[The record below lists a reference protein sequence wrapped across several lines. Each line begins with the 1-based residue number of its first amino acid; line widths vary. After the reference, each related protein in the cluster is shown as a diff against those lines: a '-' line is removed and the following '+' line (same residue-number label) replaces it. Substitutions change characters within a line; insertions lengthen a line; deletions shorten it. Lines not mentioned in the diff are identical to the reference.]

1 MGKGNRSN
9 AYLWATLQPCFTS
22 LYIAFLLHHVT
33 STVGSNS
40 PFPYIPEDEIN
51 LDCGT
56 SGNSTALD
64 GRTWIGDENSI
75 FFPVEHL
82 QNNASLTASVVQ
94 QSSSATRVPYTTAR
108 LSLSPFSYIF
118 SSLTASQKFVRLY
131 FYPATYGTFDR
142 SKARFSVKAG
152 PFTLLRNFNAAL
164 MADPDYDSGH
174 DTIFR
179 EFCVNIEEG
188 QRLNITLTPSDSNS
202 FAFVNGIEILS
213 MPTYLYYTPSDDQGL
228 PFIGQEK
235 LYRVVNGTALMMLY
249 RINVG
254 GSFISPAGDTG
265 MFRSWNSD
273 YKYLTE
279 DLTSELPVNNTIEL
293 NFSQIHPY
301 TAPEEV
307 YRTARTMGINRS
319 SNKLYN
325 LTWQLPVDSQF
336 DYLVRLHFCEFQPE
350 FKAVGDR
357 RFLIF
362 NANQTAERAADVI
375 RWSGGSGVPVYR
387 DYAVSMFGLESQKRV
402 NLSIA
407 IAANPLDWE
416 TKYSDA
422 ILNGIEIFKV
432 NDTNGNLAGPNP
444 NTLPPT
450 LPTATKSNNNRIKI
464 TAIVGGGISG
474 IIVLLILGFLILRR
488 AKTSWRWRRP
498 LSFQTSKST
507 KTHGSSL
514 PYLCRNFSLAEI
526 KAATKNFDQ
535 NSIIGVGGFG
545 DVYKGYIHVDG
556 EATHVAIKRL
566 KPGSQQGVQEFRTEI
581 EILSQLRHHHLVS
594 LIGYCNDG
602 NEMILVYD
610 FMPGGTLC
618 SHLYDTDMSHK
629 TPLPWNQRLQICL
642 GAARALNYLHIGAK
656 HPIIHRDVK
665 SANILLDEKWTAKVS
680 DFGLSKFG
688 STSTSKAH
696 VSTAVK
702 GSFGYLDPEYYRR
715 RQLTEKSDVYS
726 FGVVLF
732 EVLCARPPIMQTVEH
747 EEMSLAEWAPKCY
760 RNGKLDQIVDPLL
773 KAEIEPE
780 CLKKFGE
787 IAVSCLHDNG
797 TERPSMNDVVWGLE
811 LALQLQGSA
820 EKAIFHGEQ
829 SFASKEYQDGLMSM
843 FSEIMN
849 PDGR

>member
-1 MGKGNRSN
+1 MGEGNRSN
-9 AYLWATLQPCFTS
+9 AYLWATLRPCFTP

-51 LDCGT
+51 LDCGF

-64 GRTWIGDENSI
+64 GRTWIGDENSM
-75 FFPVEHL
+75 FFPVVHH
-82 QNNASLTASVVQ
+82 QNASLTASVVQ
-94 QSSSATRVPYTTAR
+94 QSSAPQVPYTTAR
-108 LSLSPFSYIF
+108 LSLFPFSYIF
-118 SSLTASQKFVRLY
+118 SSVTAGQKFVRLY

-164 MADPDYDSGH
+164 MADPDYDSGR

-188 QRLNITLTPSDSNS
+188 
-202 FAFVNGIEILS
+202 
-213 MPTYLYYTPSDDQGL
+213 L

-235 LYRVVNGTALMMLY
+235 LYRVFNGTVLQMLY

-254 GSFISPAGDTG
+254 GNFISPAGDTG

-279 DLTSELPVNNTIEL
+279 DLSSEQPINNTIEL
-293 NFSQIHPY
+293 NFSQIPPY

-307 YRTARTMGINRS
+307 YRTARTMGINRPS
-319 SNKLYN
+319 K
-325 LTWQLPVDSQF
+325 
-336 DYLVRLHFCEFQPE
+336 
-350 FKAVGDR
+350 FKAAGDR
-357 RFLIF
+357 QFLIF
-362 NANQTAERAADVI
+362 IANQTAERAADVI
-375 RWSGGSGVPVYR
+375 RWSGGRGVPVYR
-387 DYAVSMFGLESQKRV
+387 DYAVSMFGIEGQKRV

-407 IAANPLDWE
+407 IAANPDDQE
-416 TKYSDA
+416 TKYRDA

-444 NTLPPT
+444 NTLPLT
-450 LPTATKSNNNRIKI
+450 LPTATKSNKNRIKI
-464 TAIVGGGISG
+464 MAIVGGGISG

-488 AKTSWRWRRP
+488 AKTSWSWRGP
-498 LSFQTSKST
+498 FSFHTSKST
-507 KTHGSSL
+507 KTHGTTL

-526 KAATKNFDQ
+526 KAATKNFDE

-545 DVYKGYIHVDG
+545 DVYEGYIHIDG

-566 KPGSQQGVQEFRTEI
+566 KPGSQQGVREFKTEI

-594 LIGYCNDG
+594 LIGYCNHG

-618 SHLYDTDMSHK
+618 SHLYDTDK
-629 TPLPWNQRLQICL
+629 TPLPWNQRLQICI

-656 HPIIHRDVK
+656 QPIIHRDVK
-665 SANILLDEKWTAKVS
+665 TTNILLDENWTAKVS

-688 STSTSKAH
+688 PTSTSKAH

-702 GSFGYLDPEYYRR
+702 GSFGYMDPEYYRR
-715 RQLTEKSDVYS
+715 QQLTEKSDVYS

-732 EVLCARPPIMQTVEH
+732 EVLCARPPIMHTVED
-747 EEMSLAEWAPKCY
+747 EEMSLVEWALKCY
-760 RNGKLDQIVDPLL
+760 CNGKLDQIVDPLL
-773 KAEIEPE
+773 KSEIEPR
-780 CLKKFGE
+780 CLKKFCE
-787 IAVSCLHDNG
+787 IAVNCLHSNG

-829 SFASKEYQDGLMSM
+829 SLASKEYQDGLMSM

-849 PDGR
+849 PKGR

>member
-9 AYLWATLQPCFTS
+9 AYLWATLRPCFTP

-40 PFPYIPEDEIN
+40 PSPYIPEDNIL
-51 LDCGT
+51 LDCG
-56 SGNSTALD
+56 SYGNSTALD
-64 GRTWIGDENSI
+64 GRPWIGDKNSI
-75 FFPVEHL
+75 FFPVEHP
-82 QNNASLTASVVQ
+82 QNNASLTISAVQ
-94 QSSSATRVPYTTAR
+94 QSSSATQLPYTTAR

-118 SSLTASQKFVRLY
+118 SSVTAGQKFVRLY

-152 PFTLLRNFNAAL
+152 PFTLLHNFNASL
-164 MADPDYDSGH
+164 TADADDDSG

-188 QRLNITLTPSDSNS
+188 QRLNLTLTPSDSNS

-213 MPTYLYYTPSDDQGL
+213 MPTNLYYTPSDDQGL
-228 PFIGQEK
+228 PFIGQEQW
-235 LYRVVNGTALMMLY
+235 YRVLNGTVLEMLY

-254 GSFISPAGDTG
+254 GRSISPTEDTG

-273 YKYLTE
+273 RKYFTE
-279 DLTSELPVNNTIEL
+279 DLSSVVPVNPSIEL
-293 NFSQIHPY
+293 NFSKIPPY
-301 TAPEEV
+301 TAPEGV
-307 YRTARTMGINRS
+307 YMVARTMGINQTL
-319 SNKLYN
+319 NKSYN

-336 DYLVRLHFCEFQPE
+336 DYLVRLHFCEFEPE
-350 FKAVGDR
+350 VKAQGDR
-357 RFLIF
+357 QFLIF
-362 NANQTAERAADVI
+362 IANQSAERAADVI
-375 RWSGGSGVPVYR
+375 KWSGGSGVPVYR
-387 DYAVSMFGLESQKRV
+387 DYVVSLFGIESQKRV
-402 NLSIA
+402 YLSIA
-407 IAANPLDWE
+407 IAADPLNWE
-416 TKYSDA
+416 TVYRDA
-422 ILNGIEIFKV
+422 ILNGIEIFKL

-444 NTLPPT
+444 NTLP
-450 LPTATKSNNNRIKI
+450 LPTKSNNNRIKI
-464 TAIVGGGISG
+464 MAIVGGGISG

-488 AKTSWRWRRP
+488 AKTTWRWRGP
-498 LSFQTSKST
+498 FSFHTSKST
-507 KTHGSSL
+507 KTRESTL
-514 PYLCRNFSLAEI
+514 PYLCRYFSLAEI

-545 DVYKGYIHVDG
+545 DVYKGSIHTDG
-556 EATHVAIKRL
+556 GATHVAIKRL
-566 KPGSQQGVQEFRTEI
+566 KPGSQQGVQEFKTEI

-618 SHLYDTDMSHK
+618 SHLYNTDK
-629 TPLPWNQRLQICL
+629 TPLTWDQRLQICI

-665 SANILLDEKWTAKVS
+665 STNILLDEKWTAKVS

-688 STSTSKAH
+688 PTSTSKAH
-696 VSTAVK
+696 VSTTVK

-715 RQLTEKSDVYS
+715 QQLTEKSDVYS

-732 EVLCARPPIMQTVEH
+732 EVLCARPPIMHTVEH

-787 IAVSCLHDNG
+787 IAVNCLHDNG

-811 LALQLQGSA
+811 LTLQLQGSV
-820 EKAIFHGEQ
+820 EKAILHGEQ
-829 SFASKEYQDGLMSM
+829 SFASKEYQDGLMSI
-843 FSEIMN
+843 FSEIIN

>member
-9 AYLWATLQPCFTS
+9 AYFWATLRPCFTP
-22 LYIAFLLHHVT
+22 LYIAFLLHRVT

-40 PFPYIPEDEIN
+40 PSPYIPEDNIN
-51 LDCGT
+51 LDCG
-56 SGNSTALD
+56 SFGHSTALD
-64 GRTWIGDENSI
+64 GRTWIGDGNSI
-75 FFPVEHL
+75 LFPVEHA
-82 QNNASLTASVVQ
+82 QNNASLTTSAVQ
-94 QSSSATRVPYTTAR
+94 LSSFATQIPYTTAR

-118 SSLTASQKFVRLY
+118 SSLTAGQKFVRLY

-152 PFTLLRNFNAAL
+152 PFTLLLNFNASL
-164 MADPDYDSGH
+164 TADADDDFG

-188 QRLNITLTPSDSNS
+188 QRLNLTLTPSDSNS

-213 MPTYLYYTPSDDQGL
+213 MPTNLYYTSSDDQGVPL
-228 PFIGQEK
+228 IGQEQ
-235 LYRVVNGTALMMLY
+235 LYFVNGIALEMLY

-254 GSFISPAGDTG
+254 GGFISPAEDTG

-279 DLTSELPVNNTIEL
+279 DLSSVLPVNTTIEL
-293 NFSQIHPY
+293 NFSRIPPY
-301 TAPEEV
+301 TAPEEI
-307 YRTARTMGINRS
+307 YRTARTLGTNRS
-319 SNKLYN
+319 YNKLFN
-325 LTWQLPVDSQF
+325 LTWQFPVDSQF

-350 FKAVGDR
+350 IKEAGDR
-357 RFLIF
+357 VFLIF
-362 NANQTAERAADVI
+362 IANQTAERAADVI
-375 RWSGGSGVPVYR
+375 RWSGESGVPVYR
-387 DYAVSMFGLESQKRV
+387 DYAVSMFGIESQKRV

-407 IAANPLDWE
+407 ITANPLDWK

-432 NDTNGNLAGPNP
+432 NDGNKNLGGPNP
-444 NTLPPT
+444 NTLTLT
-450 LPTATKSNNNRIKI
+450 LPKATKSNNNRIKI
-464 TAIVGGGISG
+464 MAIVGGGISG
-474 IIVLLILGFLILRR
+474 IIVLLILGFWILRQ
-488 AKTSWRWRRP
+488 AKISWRWRGP
-498 LSFQTSKST
+498 FSFHISKST
-507 KTHGSSL
+507 KTLGSAL
-514 PYLCRNFSLAEI
+514 PYLCRSFSLAEI

-535 NSIIGVGGFG
+535 NFIIGVGGFG
-545 DVYKGYIHVDG
+545 DVYKGYIHTDG
-556 EATHVAIKRL
+556 GAAHVAIKRL
-566 KPGSQQGVQEFRTEI
+566 KPGSQQGVQEFKTEI
-581 EILSQLRHHHLVS
+581 EILSQLRHQHLVS

-618 SHLYDTDMSHK
+618 SHLYNTDK
-629 TPLPWNQRLQICL
+629 TPLSWDQRLQICL
-642 GAARALNYLHIGAK
+642 GAARGLNYLHIGAK

-665 SANILLDEKWTAKVS
+665 TTNILLDEKWTAKVS

-688 STSTSKAH
+688 PTSTSKAH

-702 GSFGYLDPEYYRR
+702 
-715 RQLTEKSDVYS
+715 
-726 FGVVLF
+726 
-732 EVLCARPPIMQTVEH
+732 VLCARPPIMHTVEN
-747 EEMSLAEWAPKCY
+747 EEISLAEWASNCY
-760 RNGKLDQIVDPLL
+760 RDGKLDQIVDPLL

-787 IAVSCLHDNG
+787 IAVNCLHDNG

-820 EKAIFHGEQ
+820 EKAIFHGGQ

-849 PDGR
+849 PEGR

>member
-1 MGKGNRSN
+1 MGKGKRSN
-9 AYLWATLQPCFTS
+9 AYFWATLRPCFTP
-22 LYIAFLLHHVT
+22 LYIAFLLHRVT

-40 PFPYIPEDEIN
+40 PFPYIPEDIIN
-51 LDCGT
+51 LDCGS
-56 SGNSTALD
+56 SGNSTSLD
-64 GRTWIGDENSI
+64 GQTWIGDQNSI
-75 FFPVEHL
+75 FFPVEHA
-82 QNNASLTASVVQ
+82 QNNASLTASAVQ
-94 QSSSATRVPYTTAR
+94 QSSSASRLPYTTAR

-118 SSLTASQKFVRLY
+118 SSVTAGQKFVRLY

-152 PFTLLRNFNAAL
+152 PFTLLRNFNASL
-164 MADPDYDSGH
+164 TADADDFPGDN
-174 DTIFR
+174 IFR

-188 QRLNITLTPSDSNS
+188 QRLNLTLTPSDSNS

-213 MPTYLYYTPSDDQGL
+213 MPTNLYYTPSDDQGL
-228 PFIGQEK
+228 PFIGQEQ
-235 LYRVVNGTALMMLY
+235 LYRVFNGTALEMLY

-273 YKYLTE
+273 DKYLTE
-279 DLTSELPVNNTIEL
+279 DLSSSLPVNDTIEL
-293 NFSQIHPY
+293 NFSQIPPY

-319 SNKLYN
+319 LNKLYN
-325 LTWQLPVDSQF
+325 LTWQFPVDSQF

-350 FKAVGDR
+350 FKAAGDR
-357 RFLIF
+357 VFLVFI
-362 NANQTAERAADVI
+362 ANQTAERAADVI

-387 DYAVSMFGLESQKRV
+387 DYAVSMFPIESQKRV

-407 IAANPLDWE
+407 ITANPLDWE

-444 NTLPPT
+444 NTLTLT
-450 LPTATKSNNNRIKI
+450 LPKATKSNNNRTKI
-464 TAIVGGGISG
+464 MAIVGGGISG
-474 IIVLLILGFLILRR
+474 IIVLLILGFLILRH
-488 AKTSWRWRRP
+488 AKISWRWRGP
-498 LSFQTSKST
+498 SSFHISKST
-507 KTHGSSL
+507 TTHGSTL
-514 PYLCRNFSLAEI
+514 PYLCRSFSLAEI

-545 DVYKGYIHVDG
+545 DVYKGYIHTDG
-556 EATHVAIKRL
+556 GAAHVAIKRL
-566 KPGSQQGVQEFRTEI
+566 KPGSQQGVQEFKTEI

-594 LIGYCNDG
+594 LIGYCNDV

-618 SHLYDTDMSHK
+618 SHLYNTDK
-629 TPLPWNQRLQICL
+629 TSLSWDLRLQICL
-642 GAARALNYLHIGAK
+642 GAARALSYLHIGAK

-665 SANILLDEKWTAKVS
+665 STNILLDEKWTAKVS

-688 STSTSKAH
+688 PTSTSKAH

-715 RQLTEKSDVYS
+715 QKLTEKSDVYS

-732 EVLCARPPIMQTVEH
+732 EVLCARPPIMHT
-747 EEMSLAEWAPKCY
+747 EENEEISLAEWASNCY

-787 IAVSCLHDNG
+787 IAVNCLHDNG

-829 SFASKEYQDGLMSM
+829 SFATKEYQDGSMSM

-849 PDGR
+849 PKGR

>member
-665 SANILLDEKWTAKVS
+665 TTNILLDEKWTAKVS

>member
-9 AYLWATLQPCFTS
+9 AYFWATLRPCFTP
-22 LYIAFLLHHVT
+22 LYIAFLLHRVT

-40 PFPYIPEDEIN
+40 PSPYIPEDNIN
-51 LDCGT
+51 LDCG
-56 SGNSTALD
+56 SFGHSTALD
-64 GRTWIGDENSI
+64 GRTWIGDGNSI
-75 FFPVEHL
+75 LFPVEHA
-82 QNNASLTASVVQ
+82 QNNASLTTSAVQ
-94 QSSSATRVPYTTAR
+94 LSSFATQIPYTTAR

-118 SSLTASQKFVRLY
+118 SSLTAGQKFVRLY

-152 PFTLLRNFNAAL
+152 PFTLLLNFNASL
-164 MADPDYDSGH
+164 TADADDDFG

-188 QRLNITLTPSDSNS
+188 QRLNLTLTPSDSNS

-213 MPTYLYYTPSDDQGL
+213 MPTNLYYTSSDDQGVPL
-228 PFIGQEK
+228 IGQEQ
-235 LYRVVNGTALMMLY
+235 LYFVNGIALEMLY

-254 GSFISPAGDTG
+254 GGFISPAEDTG

-279 DLTSELPVNNTIEL
+279 DLSSVLPVNTTIEL
-293 NFSQIHPY
+293 NFSRIPPY
-301 TAPEEV
+301 TAPEEI
-307 YRTARTMGINRS
+307 YRTARTLGTNRS
-319 SNKLYN
+319 YNKLFN
-325 LTWQLPVDSQF
+325 LTWQFPVDSQF

-350 FKAVGDR
+350 IKEAGDR
-357 RFLIF
+357 VFLIF
-362 NANQTAERAADVI
+362 IANQTAERAADVI
-375 RWSGGSGVPVYR
+375 RWSGESGVPVYR
-387 DYAVSMFGLESQKRV
+387 DYAVSMFGIESQKRV

-407 IAANPLDWE
+407 ITANPLDWK

-432 NDTNGNLAGPNP
+432 NDGNKNLGGPNP
-444 NTLPPT
+444 NTLTLT
-450 LPTATKSNNNRIKI
+450 LPKATKSNNNRIKI
-464 TAIVGGGISG
+464 MAIVGGGISG
-474 IIVLLILGFLILRR
+474 IIVLLILGFWILRQ
-488 AKTSWRWRRP
+488 AKISWRWRGP
-498 LSFQTSKST
+498 FSFHISKST
-507 KTHGSSL
+507 KTLGSAL
-514 PYLCRNFSLAEI
+514 PYLCRSFSLAEI

-535 NSIIGVGGFG
+535 NFIIGVGGFG
-545 DVYKGYIHVDG
+545 DVYKGYIHTDG
-556 EATHVAIKRL
+556 GAAHVAIKRL
-566 KPGSQQGVQEFRTEI
+566 KPGSQQGVQEFKTEI
-581 EILSQLRHHHLVS
+581 EILSQLRHQHLVS

-618 SHLYDTDMSHK
+618 SHLYNTDK
-629 TPLPWNQRLQICL
+629 TPLSWDQRLQICL
-642 GAARALNYLHIGAK
+642 GAARGLNYLHIGAK

-665 SANILLDEKWTAKVS
+665 TTNILLDEKWTAKVS

-688 STSTSKAH
+688 PTSTSKAH

-715 RQLTEKSDVYS
+715 QKLTEKSDVYS

-732 EVLCARPPIMQTVEH
+732 EVLCARPPIMHTVEN
-747 EEMSLAEWAPKCY
+747 EEISLAEWASNCY
-760 RNGKLDQIVDPLL
+760 RDGKLDQIVDPLL

-787 IAVSCLHDNG
+787 IAVNCLHDNG

-820 EKAIFHGEQ
+820 EKAIFHGGQ

-849 PDGR
+849 PEGR

>member
-9 AYLWATLQPCFTS
+9 VYFWATLRPCFTP
-22 LYIAFLLHHVT
+22 LYIAFLLHRVT
-33 STVGSNS
+33 STVGNNS
-40 PFPYIPEDEIN
+40 PFPYIPEDNIN
-51 LDCGT
+51 LDCG
-56 SGNSTALD
+56 SFGHSTAVD

-75 FFPVEHL
+75 LFPVEHA
-82 QNNASLTASVVQ
+82 QNNASLTTSAVELY
-94 QSSSATRVPYTTAR
+94 SSATQIPYITAR

-118 SSLTASQKFVRLY
+118 SSLTAGQKFVRLY
-131 FYPATYGTFDR
+131 FYPAIYGTFDR

-152 PFTLLRNFNAAL
+152 PFTLLRNFNASL
-164 MADPDYDSGH
+164 TADADDFPGDN
-174 DTIFR
+174 IFR

-188 QRLNITLTPSDSNS
+188 QRLNLTLTPSDSNS
-202 FAFVNGIEILS
+202 IAFVNGIEILS
-213 MPTYLYYTPSDDQGL
+213 MHTNLYYTSSDDQGVPL
-228 PFIGQEK
+228 IGQEQ
-235 LYRVVNGTALMMLY
+235 LYFVNGIALEMLY

-254 GSFISPAGDTG
+254 GGFISPAEDTG

-273 YKYLTE
+273 NKYLTE
-279 DLTSELPVNNTIEL
+279 DLSSVLPVNTTIEL
-293 NFSQIHPY
+293 NFSRIPPY
-301 TAPEEV
+301 TAPEEI
-307 YRTARTMGINRS
+307 YRTARTLGTNRS
-319 SNKLYN
+319 YNKLFN
-325 LTWQLPVDSQF
+325 LTWQFPVDSQF

-350 FKAVGDR
+350 FKAAGDR
-357 RFLIF
+357 VFLVFI
-362 NANQTAERAADVI
+362 ANQTAERAADVI
-375 RWSGGSGVPVYR
+375 RWSGESGVPVYR
-387 DYAVSMFGLESQKRV
+387 DYAVSMFGIESQKRV

-407 IAANPLDWE
+407 ITANPLDSE

-432 NDTNGNLAGPNP
+432 NDGNKNLGGPNP
-444 NTLPPT
+444 NTLTLT
-450 LPTATKSNNNRIKI
+450 LPKATKSNNNRIKI
-464 TAIVGGGISG
+464 MAIVGGGISG

-488 AKTSWRWRRP
+488 AKISWRWRGP
-498 LSFQTSKST
+498 FSFHISKST
-507 KTHGSSL
+507 TTHGSTL
-514 PYLCRNFSLAEI
+514 PYLCRSFSLAEI
-526 KAATKNFDQ
+526 KVATKNFDQ

-545 DVYKGYIHVDG
+545 DVYKGYIHTDG
-556 EATHVAIKRL
+556 GAAHVAIKRL
-566 KPGSQQGVQEFRTEI
+566 KSGSQQGVQEFKTEI
-581 EILSQLRHHHLVS
+581 EILSQLRHQHLVS

-618 SHLYDTDMSHK
+618 SHLYNTDK
-629 TPLPWNQRLQICL
+629 TPLSWDQRLQICL

-656 HPIIHRDVK
+656 HPIIHREVY
-665 SANILLDEKWTAKVS
+665 L
-680 DFGLSKFG
+680 
-688 STSTSKAH
+688 
-696 VSTAVK
+696 VK
-702 GSFGYLDPEYYRR
+702 GIFGYLDPEYYRR
-715 RQLTEKSDVYS
+715 RQLTQKSDVYS

-732 EVLCARPPIMQTVEH
+732 EVLCARPPIMHTVEH

-760 RNGKLDQIVDPLL
+760 RNGTLDQIVDPLL

-787 IAVSCLHDNG
+787 IAVNCLHDNG

-829 SFASKEYQDGLMSM
+829 SYAVSM

>member
-9 AYLWATLQPCFTS
+9 AYYWATLRPCFTP
-22 LYIAFLLHHVT
+22 LYIAFLLHRVT

-40 PFPYIPEDEIN
+40 PFPYIPEDIIN
-51 LDCGT
+51 LDCGS
-56 SGNSTALD
+56 SGNSTSLD

-75 FFPVEHL
+75 YFPVEHA
-82 QNNASLTASVVQ
+82 QNNASLIASAVQ
-94 QSSSATRVPYTTAR
+94 QSSSASRLPYTTAR
-108 LSLSPFSYIF
+108 LSLSPFNYIF
-118 SSLTASQKFVRLY
+118 SSVTAGQKIVRLY

-152 PFTLLRNFNAAL
+152 PFTLLRNFNASL
-164 MADPDYDSGH
+164 TADADDFPGDN
-174 DTIFR
+174 IFR

-188 QRLNITLTPSDSNS
+188 
-202 FAFVNGIEILS
+202 
-213 MPTYLYYTPSDDQGL
+213 L
-228 PFIGQEK
+228 PFIGHEQ
-235 LYRVVNGTALMMLY
+235 LYRVFNGTALEMLY

-254 GSFISPAGDTG
+254 GSFISPGGDTG

-273 YKYLTE
+273 DKYLTE
-279 DLTSELPVNNTIEL
+279 DLSSSLPVNNTIEL
-293 NFSQIHPY
+293 NFSQIPSY

-319 SNKLYN
+319 LNKLYN
-325 LTWQLPVDSQF
+325 LTWQFPVDSQF
-336 DYLVRLHFCEFQPE
+336 DYLVRLHFCEFQLE
-350 FKAVGDR
+350 FKAAGDR
-357 RFLIF
+357 VFLVFI
-362 NANQTAERAADVI
+362 ANQTAERAADVI

-387 DYAVSMFGLESQKRV
+387 DYAVSMFGIESQKRV

-407 IAANPLDWE
+407 ISANPLDSE

-444 NTLPPT
+444 NTLT
-450 LPTATKSNNNRIKI
+450 LNLPKATKSNYNRIKI
-464 TAIVGGGISG
+464 MAIVVGGISG

-488 AKTSWRWRRP
+488 AKISWRWRGP
-498 LSFQTSKST
+498 FSFHISKST
-507 KTHGSSL
+507 TTHGSTL
-514 PYLCRNFSLAEI
+514 PYLCRSFSFAEI

-545 DVYKGYIHVDG
+545 DVFKGYIHTDG
-556 EATHVAIKRL
+556 GAAHVAIKRL
-566 KPGSQQGVQEFRTEI
+566 KPGSQQGVQEFKTEI

-602 NEMILVYD
+602 NEMIIVYD

-618 SHLYDTDMSHK
+618 SHLYNTDK
-629 TPLPWNQRLQICL
+629 TSLPWDLRLQICL

-665 SANILLDEKWTAKVS
+665 SNNILLDEKWTAKVS

-688 STSTSKAH
+688 PTSTSKAH

-702 GSFGYLDPEYYRR
+702 
-715 RQLTEKSDVYS
+715 
-726 FGVVLF
+726 
-732 EVLCARPPIMQTVEH
+732 VLCARPPIMHT
-747 EEMSLAEWAPKCY
+747 EENEEISLAEWASNCY

-787 IAVSCLHDNG
+787 IAVNCLHDNG

-849 PDGR
+849 PEGR

>member
-9 AYLWATLQPCFTS
+9 AYYWATLRPCFTP
-22 LYIAFLLHHVT
+22 LYIAFLLHRVT

-40 PFPYIPEDEIN
+40 PFPYIPEDIIN
-51 LDCGT
+51 LDCGS
-56 SGNSTALD
+56 SGNSTSLD

-75 FFPVEHL
+75 FFPVEHA
-82 QNNASLTASVVQ
+82 QNNASLIASAVQ
-94 QSSSATRVPYTTAR
+94 QSSSASRLPYTTAR

-118 SSLTASQKFVRLY
+118 SSVTAGQKFVRLY

-152 PFTLLRNFNAAL
+152 PFTLLRNFNASL
-164 MADPDYDSGH
+164 TADADDFPGDN
-174 DTIFR
+174 IFR

-188 QRLNITLTPSDSNS
+188 QRLNLTLTPSDSNS

-213 MPTYLYYTPSDDQGL
+213 MPTNLYYTPSDDQGL
-228 PFIGQEK
+228 PFIGQEQ
-235 LYRVVNGTALMMLY
+235 LYRVFNRVFNGTALEMLY

-254 GSFISPAGDTG
+254 GSFISPGGDTG

-273 YKYLTE
+273 DKYLTE
-279 DLTSELPVNNTIEL
+279 DLSSSLPVNNTIEL
-293 NFSQIHPY
+293 NFSQIPPY

-319 SNKLYN
+319 LNKLYN
-325 LTWQLPVDSQF
+325 LTWQFPVDSQF
-336 DYLVRLHFCEFQPE
+336 DYLVRLHFCEFQLE
-350 FKAVGDR
+350 FKAAGDR
-357 RFLIF
+357 VFLVFI
-362 NANQTAERAADVI
+362 ANQTAERAADVI

-387 DYAVSMFGLESQKRV
+387 DYAVSMFPIESQKRV

-407 IAANPLDWE
+407 ITANPLDWE

-444 NTLPPT
+444 NTLTLT
-450 LPTATKSNNNRIKI
+450 LPKATKSNNNRIEI
-464 TAIVGGGISG
+464 MAIVGGGISG

-488 AKTSWRWRRP
+488 AKISWRWRGP
-498 LSFQTSKST
+498 FSFHISKST
-507 KTHGSSL
+507 TTHGSTL
-514 PYLCRNFSLAEI
+514 PYLCRSFSLAEI

-545 DVYKGYIHVDG
+545 DVYKGYTHTDG
-556 EATHVAIKRL
+556 GAAHVAIKRL
-566 KPGSQQGVQEFRTEI
+566 KPGSQQGVQEFKTEI

-602 NEMILVYD
+602 NEMIIVYD

-618 SHLYDTDMSHK
+618 SHLYNTDK
-629 TPLPWNQRLQICL
+629 TSLPWDLRLQICL

-665 SANILLDEKWTAKVS
+665 SNNILLDEKWTAKVS

-688 STSTSKAH
+688 PTSTSKAH
-696 VSTAVK
+696 LSTAVK

-715 RQLTEKSDVYS
+715 HKLTEKSDVYS

-732 EVLCARPPIMQTVEH
+732 EVLCARPPIMHT
-747 EEMSLAEWAPKCY
+747 EENEEISLAEWASNCY

-787 IAVSCLHDNG
+787 IAVNCLHDNG
-797 TERPSMNDVVWGLE
+797 TQRPSMNDVVWGLE

-820 EKAIFHGEQ
+820 QKAIFHGEQ
-829 SFASKEYQDGLMSM
+829 TFASKEYQDGSMSM

-849 PDGR
+849 PEGR

>member
-51 LDCGT
+51 LDCGS

-118 SSLTASQKFVRLY
+118 SSVTAGQKLVRLY

-179 EFCVNIEEG
+179 EFCVNIEEE
-188 QRLNITLTPSDSNS
+188 QP
-202 FAFVNGIEILS
+202 
-213 MPTYLYYTPSDDQGL
+213 
-228 PFIGQEK
+228 
-235 LYRVVNGTALMMLY
+235 YRVVNGTALEMLY

-254 GSFISPAGDTG
+254 GSFISPARDTG

-279 DLTSELPVNNTIEL
+279 DLTSELPVSTIEL
-293 NFSQIHPY
+293 NFSQIPPY

-362 NANQTAERAADVI
+362 IANQTAERAADVI

-387 DYAVSMFGLESQKRV
+387 DYAVSMFGIESQKRV
-402 NLSIA
+402 NLSIS
-407 IAANPLDWE
+407 ISSDPE
-416 TKYSDA
+416 RYSGA

-444 NTLPPT
+444 NTLPLT

-498 LSFQTSKST
+498 FSFQTSKST

-610 FMPGGTLC
+610 FMSGGTLC
-618 SHLYDTDMSHK
+618 SHLYNTDKSHK
-629 TPLPWNQRLQICL
+629 TPLPWDQRLQICL
-642 GAARALNYLHIGAK
+642 GAARALNYLHIGAE

-665 SANILLDEKWTAKVS
+665 STNILLDEKWSAKVS

-688 STSTSKAH
+688 TTSTSKAH

-715 RQLTEKSDVYS
+715 QQLTEKSDVYS

-732 EVLCARPPIMQTVEH
+732 EVLCARPPIMHTVEH
-747 EEMSLAEWAPKCY
+747 EEISLAEWALKCY
-760 RNGKLDQIVDPLL
+760 RNGKLGQIVDPLL

-787 IAVSCLHDNG
+787 IAVNCLHDNG

-849 PDGR
+849 PRGR